1 VRGRVSFR
9 RGFAA
14 LVDTLDLM
22 VHQRHQ
28 PVGCAGRTLARVPD
42 WRDDETVNRAT
53 AQAFPET
60 PTPLYNLAAYYQ
72 NVEGNTAKALQ
83 ALEEAQKRVPGWKP
97 AIERAAQLRSG
108 IWK

>member
-53 AQAFPET
+53 A
-60 PTPLYNLAAYYQ
+60 
-72 NVEGNTAKALQ
+72 KALQ